1 MITTNSSIAPETL
14 RQLQTIVGK
23 DFLLTSPEDLV
34 CYGYDSTW
42 LQGIPAAVVLP
53 GTAQEVAEVVA
64 MANRELIPIVPR
76 GAATGMSGGSIPDG
90 ASIVL
95 VLTRMNRIREI
106 DLVNLVAVVEP
117 GVITADLQAEVE
129 KHNLYYPPDPA
140 SLKQSTLGGN
150 VAECA
155 GGPRC
160 LKYGTTKDYVLG
172 LEVVLPTGEIIR
184 TGGKLMKDVTGYNL
198 TQLFVG
204 SEGTLGII
212 TEITLRLIPKPEARR
227 TAMAVF
233 PLLDDATRAVTSIL
247 SSGILPS
254 TIEIMDNTTIRVVEE
269 YLQMGLP
276 VDAGAILIVEVDGRE
291 QAVVSEVEQVGE
303 VLERSGT
310 SEVKVATTAKDSE
323 ALWTARRAVSP
334 ALGRIATTKLGEDI
348 SVPRSAIPEM
358 VRRVGEI
365 SRKYG
370 LTIPVFGH
378 AGDGNLH
385 PNLLCD
391 MRDAELMERVHRAVG
406 EIFVAAVELGGT
418 LSGEH
423 GIGLM
428 KQPYMASK
436 LSPEVLELMQR
447 IKATFDPNSIMNPG
461 KMLYPA
467 LGSEHRA

>member
-1 MITTNSSIAPETL
+1 MQTAGSSIKLETVQEL
-14 RQLQTIVGK
+14 RAIVGR
-23 DFLLTSPEDLV
+23 DFVLTSPEDLV

-42 LQGIPAAVVLP
+42 LQGLPGAVVLP
-53 GTAQEVAEVVA
+53 GSAREVAEIVA
-64 MANRELIPIVPR
+64 LANRERIPIVPR

-90 ASIVL
+90 SSIAL
-95 VLTRMNRIREI
+95 ALTRMNRIREI

-117 GVITADLQAEVE
+117 GVITVDLQAEVE
-129 KHNLYYPPDPA
+129 KHNLFYPPDPA

-172 LEVVLPTGEIIR
+172 LEVVLPTGEVIR

-233 PLLDDATRAVTSIL
+233 PLLDDATRAVTNLL

-276 VDAGAILIVEVDGRE
+276 VEAGAILIVEVDGRE
-291 QAVVSEVEQVGE
+291 QAVVSEVEQVGK
-303 VLERSGT
+303 VLERSGA

-365 SRKYG
+365 SRRYG

-391 MRDAELMERVHRAVG
+391 MRDAELMERVHKAVG
-406 EIFVAAVELGGT
+406 EIFMAAVELGGT

-423 GIGLM
+423 GVGLM

-436 LSPEVLELMQR
+436 LSPEVLGLMQR
-447 IKATFDPNSIMNPG
+447 VKSTFDPNGIMNPG
-461 KMLYPA
+461 KMLYPEA
-467 LGSEHRA
+467 GSQHQV

>member
-1 MITTNSSIAPETL
+1 MNANVVQGL
-14 RQLQTIVGK
+14 RRIVG
-23 DFLLTSPEDLV
+23 DAYVLTTPEDLV
-34 CYGYDSTW
+34 CYGYDASW
-42 LQGIPAAVVLP
+42 LMSRAGVVVLP
-53 GTAQEVAEVVA
+53 ASTDEVAEVVRL
-64 MANRELIPIVPR
+64 ANAGRVPLVAR
-76 GAATGMSGGSIPDG
+76 GAGTGMSGGSIPDG
-90 ASIVL
+90 GSICL
-95 VLTRMNRIREI
+95 GLTRMNRIKEI

-117 GVITADLQAEVE
+117 GVITADLQAAVDA
-129 KHNLYYPPDPA
+129 HGLFYPPDPA

-150 VAECA
+150 VAEGA

-212 TEITLRLIPKPEARR
+212 TEIILRLIPRPQAKR

-233 PLLDDATRAVTSIL
+233 PLLDDAARAVTDVL
-247 SSGILPS
+247 GAGIMPS

-269 YLQMGLP
+269 YLKMGLP
-276 VDAGAILIVEVDGRE
+276 VDAGAILIIEVDGRE
-291 QAVVSEVEQVGE
+291 EAVVPEIEQVGA
-303 VLERSGT
+303 VCERSGA
-310 SEVKVATTAKDSE
+310 SEVKVATTPEECE

-334 ALGRIATTKLGEDI
+334 ALGRLAPTKQGEDI

-358 VRRVGEI
+358 VRRIGEI
-365 SRKYG
+365 SRRYD
-370 LTIPVFGH
+370 LVIPVFGH

-391 MRDAELMERVHRAVG
+391 ERDAGMMERVHKAAA
-406 EIFVAAVELGGT
+406 EIFAAAVELGGT

-423 GIGLM
+423 GIGLV
-428 KQPYMASK
+428 KQPYMLQK
-436 LSPEVLELMQR
+436 LSPQVLDLMQR
-447 IKATFDPNSIMNPG
+447 IKQTFDPNGVLNPG
-461 KMLYPA
+461 KMIYP
-467 LGSEHRA
+467 